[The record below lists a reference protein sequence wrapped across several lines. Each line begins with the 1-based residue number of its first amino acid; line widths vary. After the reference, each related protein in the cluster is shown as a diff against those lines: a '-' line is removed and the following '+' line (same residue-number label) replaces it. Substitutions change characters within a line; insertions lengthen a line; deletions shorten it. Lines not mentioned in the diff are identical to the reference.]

1 MRAFMSE
8 IRDRADEG
16 FSVRQLMQ
24 SHIPEVGA
32 EVKISAAEVTAALQK
47 REAHARCRIPP
58 THGQCKKWAPPRRN

>member
-1 MRAFMSE
+1 MSE

-47 REAHARCRIPP
+47 REAHGRCRIPP
-58 THGQCKKWAPPRRN
+58 THSKCKKLALPRHN